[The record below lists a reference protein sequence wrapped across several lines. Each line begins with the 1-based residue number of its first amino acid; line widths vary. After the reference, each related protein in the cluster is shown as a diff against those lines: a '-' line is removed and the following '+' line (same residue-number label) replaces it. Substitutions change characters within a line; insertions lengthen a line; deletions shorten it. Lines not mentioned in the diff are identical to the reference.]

1 MTTIKTQPKA
11 KPKVKKKRTRLVRK
25 GDEYKHRGVF
35 RDNKS
40 LRKYFKKGPGVK
52 KADCVMVEV
61 IEQEYLVPETG
72 KPLALEDHQRR
83 ILNHFFTPINGR
95 LRYNTFVYSCPKK
108 SGKTEVAG
116 AIMYAW
122 AKCYGGDCYSIANDL
137 AQAQE
142 RAFTRVVG
150 SLKTL
155 KREHEDRYTEEVA
168 PDYHKVTAKRDRD
181 GNTQLHMANGA
192 RILAIPCDPYGEAGG
207 MQSLTVWDELWGY
220 RHENAWK
227 LWTEMQ
233 PLPRGVGGLTESI
246 RFIVTYAG
254 WYGESEL
261 LWNVYEEIVQPDE
274 NGNPT
279 GERVRHMEDLPLY
292 VKDKTCVYWDHEA
305 RMPWH
310 TPEFMEQAKSDP
322 ALKGRAS
329 EYLRI
334 WENRWTTGL
343 ESYIDMELY
352 DQLVARG
359 EAEGLTNRMEG
370 LLV

>member
-1 MTTIKTQPKA
+1 MEAKTKPKA
-11 KPKVKKKRTRLVRK
+11 KKKKTRLIRK
-25 GDEYKHRGVF
+25 GDEFKHRGVF
-35 RDNKS
+35 RDNTRFPRAKREGIS
-40 LRKYFKKGPGVK
+40 IRNP
-52 KADCVMVEV
+52 DCVMVEV
-61 IEQEYLVPETG
+61 IEKEYLVPETG
-72 KPLALEDHQRR
+72 KPLVLEDHQRR
-83 ILNHFFTPINGR
+83 ILNHMFTPVNGR
-95 LRYNTFVYSCPKK
+95 LRYNTYVYSCPKK
-108 SGKTEVAG
+108 SGKTEIAG
-116 AIMYAW
+116 AVMYAFS
-122 AKCYGGDCYSIANDL
+122 KCYGGDCYSIANDL

-142 RAFTRVVG
+142 RAFTRVVA

-155 KREHEDRYTEEVA
+155 RREQGERFEEEVA
-168 PDYHKVTAKRDRD
+168 DEYQKVVAKKSAD
-181 GNTQLHMANGA
+181 GNTQILLKNGA

-246 RFIVTYAG
+246 RFVVTYAG
-254 WYGESEL
+254 WFGESEL
-261 LWNVYEEIVQPDE
+261 LWNVYEEVVQPDE

-279 GERVRHMEDLPLY
+279 GQTVRYLEDLPVY
-292 VKDKTCVYWDHEA
+292 VKDQTCVYWDNEA

-310 TPEFMEQAKSDP
+310 TPEFLEQAKHDP

-352 DQLVARG
+352 DGLVARG